1 MELYQI
7 RLDTLNLAEPLLDYR
22 SKPDSLKWIA
32 VDDLTELAAQTR
44 QLLRSAFDSRFFC
57 RYTSEDYLDE
67 GAFVF
72 EMQQRLHPEFK
83 NPEKS
88 LNAVVKLLYKEQ
100 EMSDDATTVF
110 VNSVNEAVKT
120 RLRALMGKLVV
131 PAGSSMVRHQQSIDA
146 DSVPISGIRARFG
159 SRATQRPLPIQ
170 PDRVSQ
176 ELRNWE
182 IDQTEMRANESVL
195 DFWMRM
201 EHSSDYNILPRVVKV
216 LFALPSS
223 SAQIER
229 DFSVCGEMV
238 TSQRA
243 SLSNENV
250 DMCAFLNR
258 NEEFVDI
265 AQCESIP
272 DDELDGH
279 IPQCVSYVMEATPRD
294 DEDEMILDL
303 FSQASVEEDDA
314 AT

>member
-1 MELYQI
+1 
-7 RLDTLNLAEPLLDYR
+7 
-22 SKPDSLKWIA
+22 
-32 VDDLTELAAQTR
+32 
-44 QLLRSAFDSRFFC
+44 
-57 RYTSEDYLDE
+57 
-67 GAFVF
+67 
-72 EMQQRLHPEFK
+72 MQQRLHPDFK
-83 NPEKS
+83 NPENS
-88 LNAVVKLLYKEQ
+88 LNAVVKMLYKEK
-100 EMSDDATTVF
+100 EMSEDAITVF
-110 VNSVNEAVKT
+110 VSSVNEAVKT
-120 RLRALMGKLVV
+120 RLRTLMEKVV
-131 PAGSSMVRHQQSIDA
+131 DPVASDMVRRQHSAED
-146 DSVPISGIRARFG
+146 DPPLISGIRARFEN
-159 SRATQRPLPIQ
+159 RATQRPFPTQ

-182 IDQTEMRANESVL
+182 IDQTEMRANEDVL
-195 DFWMRM
+195 AFWMRM
-201 EHSSDYNILPRVVKV
+201 EHSGGYSILPRVAKV

-258 NEEFVDI
+258 NEAFVDI

-272 DDELDGH
+272 DDELDSH

-303 FSQASVEEDDA
+303 FSQASVEEEEKGV
-314 AT
+314 

>member
-1 MELYQI
+1 
-7 RLDTLNLAEPLLDYR
+7 
-22 SKPDSLKWIA
+22 
-32 VDDLTELAAQTR
+32 
-44 QLLRSAFDSRFFC
+44 
-57 RYTSEDYLDE
+57 
-67 GAFVF
+67 
-72 EMQQRLHPEFK
+72 MQQRLHPDFK

-88 LNAVVKLLYKEQ
+88 LNAVVKILYKEK
-100 EMSDDATTVF
+100 EMSEDAITVF
-110 VNSVNEAVKT
+110 VSSVNEAVKT
-120 RLRALMGKLVV
+120 RLRTLMEKVEDPV
-131 PAGSSMVRHQQSIDA
+131 ASDM
-146 DSVPISGIRARFG
+146 
-159 SRATQRPLPIQ
+159 
-170 PDRVSQ
+170 

-182 IDQTEMRANESVL
+182 IDQTEMRANEDVL
-195 DFWMRM
+195 AFWMRM
-201 EHSSDYNILPRVVKV
+201 EHIGGYSILPRVAKV

-258 NEEFVDI
+258 NEAFVDI

-272 DDELDGH
+272 DDELDSH

-303 FSQASVEEDDA
+303 FSQASVEEEEKGV
-314 AT
+314 